1 MSLITLAD
9 AMGRTRTLTRTF
21 LVMIA
26 ITVGIVAGL
35 LAMHSLNSHAT
46 STGHLDTVTTAPA
59 ASHHAQD
66 ATPVGEPA
74 AGECDD
80 CAGGHDTMMW
90 LACVLAL
97 LVTVLILARITG
109 TWRTTDPER
118 GPLTVSSW
126 PGCLAPVPPPS
137 LIVLCISRT

>member
-1 MSLITLAD
+1 
-9 AMGRTRTLTRTF
+9 
-21 LVMIA
+21 
-26 ITVGIVAGL
+26 
-35 LAMHSLNSHAT
+35 
-46 STGHLDTVTTAPA
+46 
-59 ASHHAQD
+59 
-66 ATPVGEPA
+66 
-74 AGECDD
+74 
-80 CAGGHDTMMW
+80 MMW
-90 LACVLAL
+90 LACVLGL